1 MITIYKS
8 TDQGLEVVPE
18 ICKGCWI
25 NATDPTPEEIT
36 GLRALGV
43 PPEFITYPLDVDER
57 ARVEKEDGE
66 TMIVLRVPFARGQAA
81 DIPFITIPLGI
92 VLDGQWILTICKHD
106 SEILHEFIAGRIRS
120 FSTGKRN
127 RFVLHLLL
135 NTAARYLS
143 HLREINRA
151 VDQLEDQLERSMRNN
166 ALMGLLKYQKSLV
179 HFTTALRSN
188 QVMLERLQRSQF
200 FKTYPDDEDLLE
212 DVITENQQAI
222 EMTNIASDILSS
234 MMDAFASIISNNM
247 NIVIKLLTAVTIVLT
262 LPTLI
267 SSFYGMNVTLPLQ
280 NWPHTAWLILAASV
294 GVALL
299 VARVF
304 MKRDL
309 M

>member
-1 MITIYKS
+1 MITVYKTTEQS
-8 TDQGLEVVPE
+8 LEVVE
-18 ICKGCWI
+18 EVGKGCWI
-25 NATDPTPEEIT
+25 NAIDPTAEEI
-36 GLRALGV
+36 LQLHALGV

-66 TMIVLRVPFARGQAA
+66 TMIVLRIPFVQGQTA
-81 DIPFITIPLGI
+81 DIPYITIPLGI

-106 SEILHEFIAGRIRS
+106 NEIIRGFATGRLRG

-127 RFVLHLLL
+127 RFILRLLL
-135 NTAARYLS
+135 TTATRYLS
-143 HLREINRA
+143 YLREINRA
-151 VDQLEDQLERSMRNN
+151 VDQLEDQLERSMRNH

-179 HFTTALRSN
+179 YFTTALRSN

-267 SSFYGMNVTLPLQ
+267 TGFYGMNVPLPLQ
-280 NWPHTAWLILAASV
+280 GWPHTVWLILVASV
-294 GVALL
+294 GMAVI
-299 VARVF
+299 VARLF
-304 MKRDL
+304 MKWDW